1 MYIYEHYQ
9 TDTVS
14 MYVCVHILHTYTC
27 MCVCVRMQLHR
38 HTALVASRSVD
49 FILLFAESFA
59 MATDRRVATCGLVRQ
74 GVLRQEDMSLTFFAA
89 FATFA
94 MATMRKGFTYLGVC
108 IMIKAI
114 YCLQHAIH
122 ADPLLGN
129 ASHLLLC
136 TVDVHLLSNSLSL
149 QYMS

>member
-1 MYIYEHYQ
+1 MCVCIY
-9 TDTVS
+9 
-14 MYVCVHILHTYTC
+14 YTLTHV
-27 MCVCVRMQLHR
+27 CVCVRMQLHR

-59 MATDRRVATCGLVRQ
+59 MATDRRVATRGLVRQ